1 MNGDLIIGTFV
12 KEEKNRF
19 LCLVEVSGIET
30 VCYIPSSC
38 RLSNFMIFDGRQV
51 LLIPNKSQKTRTEY
65 SVFAV
70 KNRRRFI
77 PINFSIAN
85 QVIEEQIYSRRF
97 SYLGKRKN
105 VIRETMLDGYKAD
118 LYISETKTII
128 EIKSILSF
136 EAETVFPTVYSERA
150 LKQLIKIKELLLQGY
165 KVHYMLVSLNPDV
178 KQITINQHMR
188 DFYEHFRECIDLGMH
203 CCGYSICL
211 HSGIPTLHSKINIC

>member
-1 MNGDLIIGTFV
+1 MQTATMNGDLIIGTFV

-105 VIRETMLDGYKAD
+105 VIRETMLDGYIYQRNK
-118 LYISETKTII
+118 
-128 EIKSILSF
+128 
-136 EAETVFPTVYSERA
+136 
-150 LKQLIKIKELLLQGY
+150 
-165 KVHYMLVSLNPDV
+165 N
-178 KQITINQHMR
+178 N
-188 DFYEHFRECIDLGMH
+188 
-203 CCGYSICL
+203 
-211 HSGIPTLHSKINIC
+211 N